1 MDTADSRVESLAT
14 GSAEMTVIVPEG
26 APQRRKRNETLYFAF
41 RNKKLVIGLTVVLA
55 FLVLAIVGPWLT
67 DADPFEFGFPTGQ
80 PPSREYLLGTTGAG
94 QDVYPQFVYGL
105 RASFVVGAVAGV
117 VASIIAMT
125 IGFIGGY
132 RGGVIDEILSMLT
145 NVVLVIPTLAVL
157 IVIAAYLSVGS
168 LLAEAILI
176 GITSWPWAAR
186 AIRAQTFT
194 LASRDFVSLARL
206 SGRGSAKVILKEIA
220 PNMSSYLFLVFILL
234 FGGSILAAATLDFLG
249 LGPSQV
255 MSLGLMLNNAVSASA
270 LQLGYWWWF
279 IPPGIG
285 ITAIVGGLYV
295 MNVGLD
301 EVFNPKLRDDVSL
314 AVDNLRVYYRT
325 LRGDVSALDG
335 VTFAVADG
343 EIMGLAGESG
353 CGKTTLGKS
362 LVRLDG
368 RMRLVEGAAWL
379 NDAELPIGDERAM
392 DAFRYR
398 EVSIIPQYAMSAL
411 NPIRKIGR
419 MISELLESRGASY
432 DATLPEL
439 SRRLGLVGLD
449 DEVLGRFPIELS
461 GGQKQRV

>member
-1 MDTADSRVESLAT
+1 MDTADPRVESVGT
-14 GSAEMTVIVPEG
+14 GSAEVTVIAPAG
-26 APQRRKRNETLYFAF
+26 APQRRRRNETLYFAF
-41 RNKKLVIGLTVVLA
+41 RNTKLVIGLSVVLA
-55 FLVLAIVGPWLT
+55 CLVLAIVGPWLT

-80 PPSREYLLGTTGAG
+80 PPSREYWLGTTGAG

-105 RASFVVGAVAGV
+105 RASFIVGAVAGV
-117 VASIIAMT
+117 VASLIAMT

-157 IVIAAYLSVGS
+157 IVVAAYLSVGS
-168 LLAEAILI
+168 LWAEAILI
-176 GITSWPWAAR
+176 GVTSWPWAAR

-206 SGRGSAKVILKEIA
+206 SGRGSGKVILKEIA

-255 MSLGLMLNNAVSASA
+255 MSLGLMLNSAVSASA

-301 EVFNPKLRDDVSL
+301 EVFNPKLRE
-314 AVDNLRVYYRT
+314 T
-325 LRGDVSALDG
+325 
-335 VTFAVADG
+335 
-343 EIMGLAGESG
+343 
-353 CGKTTLGKS
+353 
-362 LVRLDG
+362 
-368 RMRLVEGAAWL
+368 
-379 NDAELPIGDERAM
+379 
-392 DAFRYR
+392 
-398 EVSIIPQYAMSAL
+398 
-411 NPIRKIGR
+411 
-419 MISELLESRGASY
+419 
-432 DATLPEL
+432 
-439 SRRLGLVGLD
+439 
-449 DEVLGRFPIELS
+449 
-461 GGQKQRV
+461 